1 MKERLSIGKQIKEG
15 LNDHRD
21 AVQDLENDRR
31 REYLNQTKTFI
42 EKRLWREAGSSLD
55 LLHYDDLKEVAQF
68 LVKKEELFFLQNHLR
83 AFWGILDKKSAQ
95 TLIENGH
102 AVFVGGNLEL
112 FTGLDQ
118 DILKALVA
126 AGVGG
131 DDDSSLRY
139 DLDRFGPIDD
149 NTAKFLVSHGRFY
162 SNEIS
167 TRSGISVQE
176 RVDLAIK
183 YDKGY
188 HIFYEILLHP
198 KDNVYGNLESL
209 TGTEALRLIIS
220 NRKIDA
226 FRSIMDSRDGALWNK
241 GFAQAIIDTTP
252 YVSNFVQELKHLG
265 VWNDILLD
273 SYETFSDVLD
283 MATDPA
289 KNLSLFRAHTGL
301 ARAFV
306 ENSRDSIRLLRTLP
320 DLDRLSQENII
331 ELYTIKSRSSV
342 HSAIE
347 TLEYRRFAQK
357 ELLQYR
363 KNKKIQ
369 EHLIDS
375 GVDVEQWLNYER
387 VDDFT
392 LGVEQDAAFTKMVET
407 PMMRLQETF
416 DIYNN
421 VFKEALGQYKK
432 ELIEHKVS
440 LEDESMARTQVAA
453 MQKALEQARVEGDEK
468 KIQGIERGIAGMR
481 NRLENPK
488 MVSLW
493 DKLVGD
499 YDIVMRLQK
508 DLIEVNAKIRQAEDG
523 ERMASAAELT
533 TPERRT
539 QIQAAKAQREH
550 LEASF
555 RDKLEK
561 MDARFTAFQEKL
573 PQMLASGISEE
584 RAEAL
589 VQEVQMSTSEQIGHY
604 QSDISTLK
612 DILSDDEEK
621 ENLEGRSMSI
631 ELWNRD
637 PDVDLYLGNY
647 TSCCVSIDNDVHGS
661 ESPISDYLTDIG
673 IQVITI
679 TDQKRKRPI
688 AAAWCYVG
696 IDKGKNIALVIDNV
710 EADTKYSVPFQSQLE
725 NKLHEYIQAYADA
738 AGIKIVSQGPA
749 NNDLVVANL
758 EEKYMKLGGYNRPS
772 GYFLEA
778 EPDDDGGEYGDEQ

>member
-1 MKERLSIGKQIKEG
+1 MPTFNYAPMREGSAEEAVNERIMLTPEEKTQILAKSWKEEGDFIKNLAVIPKQKHEEVAMLLIQNGKPVSVARNLEHFGVIDYNAIARLLINTKGGPRAVAINIQNFSHIDKDIVDMVVSLVPRNVANNMDHFPIQYRESLMRKLIEEGDVEWIGMNLKKFPEADHLKIASMLIEKDAASYIDANLEQFKVDPSQLVRLFLKRNPNTQEFISRLKQNKLWKEEFSGSFQICFAVSQMAENSDSSITVLEAHHFLKDAFVS
-15 LNDHRD
+15 NPRD
-21 AVQDLENDRR
+21 A
-31 REYLNQTKTFI
+31 
-42 EKRLWREAGSSLD
+42 
-55 LLHYDDLKEVAQF
+55 
-68 LVKKEELFFLQNHLR
+68 
-83 AFWGILDKKSAQ
+83 
-95 TLIENGH
+95 
-102 AVFVGGNLEL
+102 
-112 FTGLDQ
+112 
-118 DILKALVA
+118 
-126 AGVGG
+126 
-131 DDDSSLRY
+131 
-139 DLDRFGPIDD
+139 
-149 NTAKFLVSHGRFY
+149 
-162 SNEIS
+162 
-167 TRSGISVQE
+167 
-176 RVDLAIK
+176 
-183 YDKGY
+183 
-188 HIFYEILLHP
+188 
-198 KDNVYGNLESL
+198 
-209 TGTEALRLIIS
+209 
-220 NRKIDA
+220 
-226 FRSIMDSRDGALWNK
+226 
-241 GFAQAIIDTTP
+241 
-252 YVSNFVQELKHLG
+252 
-265 VWNDILLD
+265 
-273 SYETFSDVLD
+273 
-283 MATDPA
+283 
-289 KNLSLFRAHTGL
+289 
-301 ARAFV
+301 
-306 ENSRDSIRLLRTLP
+306 IRLVLSFP
-320 DLDRLSQENII
+320 DFDELSQENIAKLY
-331 ELYTIKSRSSV
+331 EL
-342 HSAIE
+342 
-347 TLEYRRFAQK
+347 
-357 ELLQYR
+357 
-363 KNKKIQ
+363 KKISN
-369 EHLIDS
+369 IDPNQNPDAYRDFMQKGLLGYRNNKNILYDMTQK
-375 GVDVEQWLNYER
+375 GVLMDTYLNYEQK
-387 VDDFT
+387 DDFT
-392 LGVEQDAAFTKMVET
+392 LGKEQDVPLSEKVNI
-407 PMMRLQETF
+407 PMKRIQETL
-416 DIYNN
+416 DAYNT
-421 VFKEALGQYKK
+421 VFKEALVQYKH
-432 ELIEHKVS
+432 EFSAHRVS
-440 LEDESMARTQVAA
+440 LEDETSLGEQLSA

-637 PDVDLYLGNY
+637 PDIDLYLGNY

-778 EPDDDGGEYGDEQ
+778 EPDDDEGEYGDEY